1 MSTGQ
6 YKQGLDRGQ
15 ASFLPPRV
23 EDYVGAD
30 NPVRAIEAYADGID
44 LAGLGFRHARRGSGA
59 GQPPYDPADLLKLYL
74 YGYLNRVRSSRL
86 LEREAGRNLE
96 VIWLLRGQRPGYRT
110 IAKFRA
116 ENAVALRAANRDFVR
131 LLGRLALLG
140 GDLVAIDGAFFDG
153 NASKSSV
160 VTARRLGERLAALDR
175 DIDAY
180 AEALAASDASEAAGP
195 AVGSVD
201 PGAAMAALLARRAET
216 AVMLGQLEAS
226 GETQHCRTDA
236 DARLLS
242 KSGQSLCGY
251 NVQIAVD
258 AAHKLIVAS
267 EVVNDGNDT
276 GQLHDLAAA
285 AQSALSVETLR
296 VVADVGYH
304 NGETLRACEAD
315 GIEAF
320 VATPMRG
327 RQLPAEGRFGHA
339 SFVYDGAED
348 LYRCPAGETLR
359 PLSGRLKD
367 RTGKWR
373 TRYVSRRSICQVCP
387 LRLGCL
393 SPRSDRRTIERWEHE
408 DVLDRHRARMATE
421 AAAAVLRRRKTLA
434 EHPFGTLKCRAGYR
448 HFLVRGF
455 AKVRGEWALMALCY
469 NLGRLINIIGLAAFI
484 ASIARL
490 AARLAAL
497 IAHSRAHAA
506 LQYFL
511 TRRSIQHKQNSDKWP
526 SRSYKAPSRPAI
538 QPA

>member
-1 MSTGQ
+1 M
-6 YKQGLDRGQ
+6 
-15 ASFLPPRV
+15 
-23 EDYVGAD
+23 
-30 NPVRAIEAYADGID
+30 
-44 LAGLGFRHARRGSGA
+44 
-59 GQPPYDPADLLKLYL
+59 
-74 YGYLNRVRSSRL
+74 RSSRL

-180 AEALAASDASEAAGP
+180 AEALAASDASEAAEP

-216 AVMLGQLEAS
+216 AATLAQLEAS

-276 GQLHDLAAA
+276 GQLHALASAAKAVLAA
-285 AQSALSVETLR
+285 ETLR

-320 VATPMRG
+320 VAVPERA
-327 RQLPAEGRFGHA
+327 RQLPAEGRFGLA
-339 SFVYDGAED
+339 SFIYDAVED
-348 LYRCPAGETLR
+348 IYRCPAGESLHPSPTR
-359 PLSGRLKD
+359 RLD
-367 RTGKWR
+367 ATGKWR
-373 TRYVSRRSICQVCP
+373 IRYTSRKARCRLCP
-387 LRLGCL
+387 MRASCL
-393 SPRSDRRTIERWEHE
+393 SPKRDRREVERWEHE
-408 DVLDRHRARMATE
+408 DVIERHRARMA
-421 AAAAVLRRRKTLA
+421 ADIAAAVLRQRKALA

-455 AKVRGEWALMALCY
+455 AKVRGEWGLMALCY
-469 NLGRLINIIGLAAFI
+469 NLTRVINIIGLPRFI
-484 ASIARL
+484 AWIARL
-490 AARLAAL
+490 LVLAATIL
-497 IAHSRAHAA
+497 SPTRLCIPTTNLPKRQTAKKTPSGYPTRSTTSKPPQLRVLAQSRSASAS
-506 LQYFL
+506 
-511 TRRSIQHKQNSDKWP
+511 TRRHH
-526 SRSYKAPSRPAI
+526 APRPKHDVYSVT
-538 QPA
+538 